1 MREIVIKPQDNLFAL
16 TIKGKTLKTP
26 LGKPLLLPNEK
37 LAQEIAHEWAAQ
49 GDKIN
54 KSKMPLNQIACIALD
69 LVAEKKSGVL
79 ADILP
84 YLDTDSICYRAG
96 DISKLFKQQNELL
109 NPIVKWAEEKFA
121 IKLNVTTSVMP
132 ISQYPENQPNIMRFI
147 NKYNDWQL
155 AVFVSLVK
163 PLASII
169 LALALIEGRIDGKTA
184 FQLSHLEEIYETEKW
199 GEDDEK
205 EATMQQ
211 KQREIL
217 AAEKFLS
224 LLD

>member
-26 LGKPLLLPNEK
+26 LGKPLILPNER
-37 LAQEIAHEWAAQ
+37 LAQEITHEWAAQ
-49 GDKIN
+49 NDKID
-54 KSKMPLNQIACIALD
+54 KIKMPLNQIACIALD
-69 LVAEKKSGVL
+69 LVKEKKPELL

-84 YLDTDSICYRAG
+84 YLETDSICYRAG
-96 DISKLFKQQNELL
+96 DITKLLNQQNELL
-109 NPIVKWAEEKFA
+109 DPIVKWAEEKFA
-121 IKLNVTTSVMP
+121 IKLKITTGIMP
-132 ISQYPENQPNIMRFI
+132 ITQISDNQQKILNTL
-147 NKYNDWQL
+147 NKYSNWQL
-155 AVFVSLVK
+155 AVFAYLVK

-205 EATMQQ
+205 EAIMQQ

-224 LLD
+224 LLH